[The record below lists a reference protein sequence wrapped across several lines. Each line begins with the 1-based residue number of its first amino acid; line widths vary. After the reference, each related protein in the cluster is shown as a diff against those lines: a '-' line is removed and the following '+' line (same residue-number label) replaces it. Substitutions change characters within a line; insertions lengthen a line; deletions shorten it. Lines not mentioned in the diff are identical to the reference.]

1 MKRLIV
7 LLLASMVMPAWGGII
22 IYGARVIYPAQKK
35 DITVQ
40 LLNDDSRSSLVQAW
54 IDDGDISI
62 PPEKIKVPFMLTPP
76 VVRVAGGAGQQLKI
90 KGLPNHLPTDRES
103 LFYLNVLDIPPNSA
117 DGNKDN
123 NRIKFAMQNR
133 IKFIY
138 RPQGISG
145 VDKKAF
151 SRIKLKV
158 TTGGIN
164 VKNETANWIVIPAIE
179 NSGKVNNKTLLLAPR
194 AEQLVAVKNYA
205 SRYTVTLIDDHGN
218 YLSEKIDVI
227 K

>member
-1 MKRLIV
+1 MKRLIA
-7 LLLASMVMPAWGGII
+7 LLLVSMVMPAWGGII
-22 IYGARVIYPAQKK
+22 IYGTRVIYPAQKK

-40 LLNDDSRSSLVQAW
+40 ILNDDSRSSLVQAW
-54 IDDGDISI
+54 IDDGDVSI

-90 KGLPNHLPTDRES
+90 KILANQLATNRES

-117 DGNKDN
+117 EGESK

-133 IKFIY
+133 VKFIY

-145 VDKKAF
+145 VDKKSF
-151 SRIKLKV
+151 SRLKLNP
-158 TTGGIN
+158 TAGGIK
-164 VKNETANWIVIPAIE
+164 VKNESANWIVIPSIE
-179 NSGKVNNKTLLLAPR
+179 NSGKINNQTLLLAPR
-194 AEQLVAVKNYA
+194 SEQLVPVKTSA

-218 YLSEKIDVI
+218 YLSEKVDVR